1 MCSSRQMLSQTY
13 PVLSFHTNSGVWWSR
28 SWITTVAFILLH
40 DRGCKLS
47 CGHDIGSERQT
58 QRAFALIML
67 DSAPSVYKTLGVLF
81 EKAGPCAGDWRL
93 SDAVWCDEVI
103 LQSSGSQKTLIMYW
117 CALWRSRFW
126 AKKLHFWPLL
136 VFAPKRWTLSPP
148 PPPPAQRLG
157 QWKRGVVVC
166 ELCGISGC
174 LKETY
179 QFKSVF
185 LLFKA
190 PSAFLSIDTALCLQ
204 HRSTASSL
212 CQTSGPSKKSSE
224 NKAIFCCQW
233 TSACL
238 LISKNEV

>member
-1 MCSSRQMLSQTY
+1 MWAWYRLWAADTACVCAHHVGFCPQRLQNIRRVVWEGRPLCWWLTAFRRGLMWWGHPAVIRFTEDTDNVLMRTLEEQILSKKTA
-13 PVLSFHTNSGVWWSR
+13 LL
-28 SWITTVAFILLH
+28 TT
-40 DRGCKLS
+40 S
-47 CGHDIGSERQT
+47 CLCT
-58 QRAFALIML
+58 
-67 DSAPSVYKTLGVLF
+67 KTLNFV
-81 EKAGPCAGDWRL
+81 
-93 SDAVWCDEVI
+93 
-103 LQSSGSQKTLIMYW
+103 T
-117 CALWRSRFW
+117 
-126 AKKLHFWPLL
+126 
-136 VFAPKRWTLSPP
+136 P